1 MVLTLTTYAL
11 SFKENHQHLNM
22 EESFTPFQNKE
33 EKNKKKRK
41 KRKRRDK
48 NAFRKPFR
56 SHNASRVSGNDYDH
70 VMTP

>member
-41 KRKRRDK
+41 KKEKER
-48 NAFRKPFR
+48 
-56 SHNASRVSGNDYDH
+56 
-70 VMTP
+70 

>member
-33 EKNKKKRK
+33 EKKKKK
-41 KRKRRDK
+41 KGEGEIKML
-48 NAFRKPFR
+48 F
-56 SHNASRVSGNDYDH
+56 GNH
-70 VMTP
+70 FVLIMHHESPEMTTIT